1 MHLPVKATKLG
12 RKLYWESS
20 ARIRR
25 LPNATSTTETPEGVV
40 TTVTGPAL
48 IEPNWG
54 YVITA
59 EGRLI
64 EDSLRTNW
72 RAPAP
77 WRFATPDPHEFNR
90 VRHKNSPEVR
100 DFEEVVLLRDLY
112 EWNYFHFHFDVLGRL
127 GLLREYG
134 IPTSTP
140 IIVGR
145 YAKELP
151 FVQQMLSTG
160 RLAERQWVIQDRFYV
175 RAKTVHYCNTSQ
187 GFLDRS
193 RYFLEEMRMPAD
205 PVGSD
210 RVFLNRVGTGAREI
224 VNIDAVRRVLD
235 RYNFVEVD
243 TAKIPFAEQVAV
255 FQSTKHLVAVHGAG
269 MTNIIYRRNS
279 PLSILELYASN
290 YNSFDFRTIAGQ
302 MDFSWTGL
310 ASSPGPGHP
319 QKANLTVDIGTFDEH
334 VRILLDQG
342 H

>member
-59 EGRLI
+59 EGRLL

-160 RLAERQWVIQDRFYV
+160 RLAEWQMGYP
-175 RAKTVHYCNTSQ
+175 
-187 GFLDRS
+187 G
-193 RYFLEEMRMPAD
+193 
-205 PVGSD
+205 
-210 RVFLNRVGTGAREI
+210 
-224 VNIDAVRRVLD
+224 
-235 RYNFVEVD
+235 
-243 TAKIPFAEQVAV
+243 
-255 FQSTKHLVAVHGAG
+255 
-269 MTNIIYRRNS
+269 
-279 PLSILELYASN
+279 SILRSGK
-290 YNSFDFRTIAGQ
+290 NSTLLQ
-302 MDFSWTGL
+302 YVS
-310 ASSPGPGHP
+310 
-319 QKANLTVDIGTFDEH
+319 
-334 VRILLDQG
+334 RILGSFPLLPRRDEDACG
-342 H
+342 SCWI

>member
-193 RYFLEEMRMPAD
+193 RYFLEEMGMPSD

-224 VNIDAVRRVLD
+224 CK
-235 RYNFVEVD
+235 Y
-243 TAKIPFAEQVAV
+243 
-255 FQSTKHLVAVHGAG
+255 
-269 MTNIIYRRNS
+269 
-279 PLSILELYASN
+279 
-290 YNSFDFRTIAGQ
+290 
-302 MDFSWTGL
+302 
-310 ASSPGPGHP
+310 
-319 QKANLTVDIGTFDEH
+319 
-334 VRILLDQG
+334 
-342 H
+342 